1 LEQEMKKFIQAGV
14 VIVILS
20 TAFLPLASQTNLPL
34 ETITLPPGFS
44 ISLFTDEVPYA
55 RSLTVGARGTVFV
68 GTKASSVYA
77 LPDSNQDGRADEVI
91 RIATGLNKPAG
102 VVFYDGSLYVAE
114 VNRVLR
120 YDNIENRLY
129 NPPQPVVIIDSLPRD
144 THHGFKYLRVGPDRK
159 LYLPVGVPCNICKP
173 GDEIYGTILRLNLD
187 GSGLEIVARG
197 IRNSVGF
204 DFHPDTGELW
214 FTDNGRDW
222 LGDNSPPDEL
232 NRISGQGL
240 HFGFPYV
247 HGREVTDPE
256 YGKSKPARL
265 SITPPALELGPHVAA
280 LGMRFYTGTR
290 FPAAYR
296 NNIFIAEHGSW
307 NRSLP
312 IGYRITAVRVRNN
325 KAAAYEVFAEG
336 WLQNGKAWGRP
347 VDVLVLEDGSL
358 LVSDD
363 TAGVI
368 YRIAYG
374 L

>member
-20 TAFLPLASQTNLPL
+20 TAFLPLASQTDLPL
-34 ETITLPPGFS
+34 HTITLPPGFS
-44 ISLFTDEVPYA
+44 ISLFADEVPYA

-77 LPDSNQDGRADEVI
+77 LPDSDRDGKADEVI

-102 VVFYDGSLYVAE
+102 VVFYNGSLYVAE
-114 VNRVLR
+114 INRVLR
-120 YDNIENRLY
+120 FDNIENRLF

-144 THHGFKYLRVGPDRK
+144 IHHGFKYLRVGPDRK

-173 GDEIYGTILRLNLD
+173 GDEIYGTILRLNLE

-204 DFHPDTGELW
+204 DFHPDTSELW

-232 NRISGQGL
+232 NRISRPGL
-240 HFGFPYV
+240 HFGFPYM
-247 HGREVTDPE
+247 HGREITDPE

-280 LGMRFYTGTR
+280 LGMRFYTGNT

-312 IGYRITAVRVRNN
+312 IGYRITAVRVQNN
-325 KAAAYEVFAEG
+325 KAAAYDVFAEG

-363 TAGVI
+363 AAGVI